1 MTTARAGSPVNHESP
16 EPSRPQRLT
25 SVHLVPISALQPA
38 DSPRALTEH
47 AEHLR
52 ALAVSENRLPPI
64 VVHRPSMRVVDGM
77 HRLRAALLRGRTEIE
92 VQFLDGSAEDAFVYS
107 VQSNTR
113 HGLPLTLSERTA
125 AAVRILQ
132 THGHWADRAIA
143 SVAGLS
149 AHTVAALRRGV
160 PGAVQAPAE
169 GRLGRDGK
177 VRPLS
182 TAQGRR
188 EAQRLL
194 ADPARVSLREIAK
207 RTGLSP
213 ATVRDV
219 RQRMQRGEDPVPERQ
234 RVGERK
240 QRQQRQQQH
249 QKQQEQQQQQLR
261 QQRPAAPKRGHVRLV
276 PPPERELTVAYQKL
290 CQDPTLRHSET
301 GRTLLRLLSALTLPA
316 GDWRTM
322 AEGVPAHRAETV
334 AELATEYARFWREF
348 ADLARANA
356 I

>member
-92 VQFLDGSAEDAFVYS
+92 VQFLDGSAEDAFVYA

-194 ADPARVSLREIAK
+194 ADPDRVSLREIAK

-240 QRQQRQQQH
+240 QRQQQHQKQQH
-249 QKQQEQQQQQLR
+249 QKQQQ

-290 CQDPTLRHSET
+290 CQDPMLRHSET

-334 AELATEYARFWREF
+334 ADLATEYARFWREF

>member
-1 MTTARAGSPVNHESP
+1 MTTARAGRPINHESP
-16 EPSRPQRLT
+16 QPPRGQRLT

-52 ALAVSENRLPPI
+52 ALAVSEHRLPPI
-64 VVHRPSMRVVDGM
+64 VVHRPTMRVVDGM
-77 HRLRAALLRGRTEIE
+77 HRLRAALLRGRSEIE
-92 VQFLDGSAEDAFVYS
+92 VQFLDGSAEDAFVYA
-107 VQSNTR
+107 VQCNTR

-125 AAVRILQ
+125 AAERILES
-132 THGHWADRAIA
+132 HGHWADRAIA

-149 AHTVAALRRGV
+149 AHTVAALRRG
-160 PGAVQAPAE
+160 GAGADAPAE

-194 ADPARVSLREIAK
+194 TGPAPISLREVAK

-219 RQRMQRGEDPVPERQ
+219 RRRMLRGEDPVPERQ
-234 RVGERK
+234 RAGERK
-240 QRQQRQQQH
+240 QRPQPRQ
-249 QKQQEQQQQQLR
+249 
-261 QQRPAAPKRGHVRLV
+261 PAAASKRGHVRLV
-276 PPPERELTVAYQKL
+276 PPPDRELTAAYQKL
-290 CQDPTLRHSET
+290 CQDPALRHSDT
-301 GRTLLRLLSALTLPA
+301 GRLLLRLLSALTLPA
-316 GDWRTM
+316 TEWRTM
-322 AEGVPAHRAETV
+322 AEGVPAHRADTV

-348 ADLARANA
+348 AELARSNA
-356 I
+356 L